1 MMYLWSLFTIRPA
14 CNLTRFGFDRA
25 DRSVSLMSPRLRV
38 AQMAGAAVRRRP
50 KRLRRSLSRA
60 RQVLASD
67 RCGISV
73 MCERCQRAGLMLREE
88 MIWLSRAQARLCTRG
103 PRGKSGQEY
112 GEERVHSSRKPPS
125 SRASVPSRGYLHLL
139 IATQDR
145 QITFGSIH
153 AGAQHVLAWRQVRL
167 LLSTS
172 GM

>member
-1 MMYLWSLFTIRPA
+1 MYLWSVFTVRPA
-14 CNLTRFGFDRA
+14 RNLTRFGFDRA
-25 DRSVSLMSPRLRV
+25 DRSVSLMSPRLLV

-73 MCERCQRAGLMLREE
+73 MCERCQRAGIDAAGGNDLAFPGAGTSLYP
-88 MIWLSRAQARLCTRG
+88 S

-112 GEERVHSSRKPPS
+112 GEERVHSGRKPAW

-145 QITFGSIH
+145 QITIGSIH
-153 AGAQHVLAWRQVRL
+153 AGAQHAPCAR
-167 LLSTS
+167 S
-172 GM
+172 GCRSPPAECK